1 MIHIKNVK
9 SLSCNEVDELNN
21 IINIYYDY
29 NDLFNNDIIVY
40 EKNELNQIIAY
51 TGLIIKKYDN
61 ISLINQLCIINSK
74 QNIINKV
81 KKITKKILLICLP
94 SSHEFIEYLIN
105 NDFKIYNE
113 ENNNIIMTYTK

>member
-9 SLSCNEVDELNN
+9 SLSCNEVNELNN

-51 TGLIIKKYDN
+51 TGLITKKYDN